1 MTELHNGQI
10 TDLLNNSLR
19 YNPETISIS
28 YALLQEK
35 RRILA
40 LAAQTRLM
48 SAIDTLS
55 ESTLDYLAV
64 ELRTPAY
71 QQDHPIEAKRKLVAG
86 TIPFYAKLGTPAAVD
101 IVIDAIFAGG
111 HTEEWFEYG
120 GEPHHFR
127 VAVNVT
133 GQTIDLNGTEEMR
146 RMVNATKRLT
156 SWLDE
161 LHYVLEASAP
171 AVLRIGGAIATAIR
185 FPVPEAPD
193 ALTFENAARLGGSV
207 ALAAKIPVPEAP
219 DAFDFRH
226 TLSTGGS
233 SGLVATLPVPEQ
245 PDHPTFR
252 SNAQVGGAY
261 SVISTIPVAE
271 HKEE

>member
-10 TDLLNNSLR
+10 TDLLNNGLR
-19 YNPETISIS
+19 YNPETISIG
-28 YALLQEK
+28 YAILQEK
-35 RRILA
+35 RRLLA

-55 ESTLDYLAV
+55 ENTLDYLAV

-71 QQDHPIEAKRKLVAG
+71 QQDHPIETKRKLVAG

-111 HTEEWFEYG
+111 HVEEWFEYG

-133 GQTIDLNGTEEMR
+133 GQTIDLGGTEEMR

-161 LHYVLEASAP
+161 LHYILEASAP
-171 AVLRIGGAIATAIR
+171 AILRIGGAMATAVR

-193 ALTFENAARLGGSV
+193 TFSFERAARLGGSV
-207 ALAAKIPVPEAP
+207 AVAAKVPVPEAP
-219 DAFDFRH
+219 DTFDFKH
-226 TLSTGGS
+226 AISTGGGN
-233 SGLVATLPVPEQ
+233 GLVATLPIPEQ
-245 PDHPTFR
+245 PDRPDFR

-271 HKEE
+271 NKEE

>member
-1 MTELHNGQI
+1 MTELYNGQI
-10 TDLLNNSLR
+10 TDLLNNGLR

-28 YALLQEK
+28 YAILQEK

-71 QQDHPIEAKRKLVAG
+71 RQSHPIETKRKLVAG

-133 GQTIDLNGTEEMR
+133 GQTIDLSETEEMR

-171 AVLRIGGAIATAIR
+171 AILHLGGAMATAVR
-185 FPVPEAPD
+185 FPVPEATD
-193 ALTFENAARLGGSV
+193 AFAFEDTAHLGGGV
-207 ALAAKIPVPEAP
+207 AVAAKIPVPEAQ
-219 DAFDFRH
+219 DTFSFQD
-226 TLSTGGS
+226 TLGTGGS
-233 SGLVATLPVPEQ
+233 SGLVATLPIPEQ
-245 PDHPTFR
+245 PDRPEFR
-252 SNAQVGGAY
+252 SHAQLGGAY